1 MFVQAQKMLVLHDIE
16 DKKFQELSTLKS
28 TAESSVSQEDFKS

>member
-1 MFVQAQKMLVLHDIE
+1 MFVQAQKMIVLHDIE

-28 TAESSVSQEDFKS
+28 AAQISSVSGKI